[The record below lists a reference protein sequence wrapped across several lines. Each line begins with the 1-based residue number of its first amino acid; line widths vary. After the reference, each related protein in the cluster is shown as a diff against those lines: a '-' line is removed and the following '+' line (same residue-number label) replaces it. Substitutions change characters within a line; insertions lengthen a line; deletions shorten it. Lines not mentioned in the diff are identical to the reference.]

1 MMSNNWEGS
10 DEGITADDDA
20 NEAAVEHI
28 REKAK
33 IGNWDLDSLMTETL
47 IKGMVDSKCF
57 IRTWPNQEAP
67 NTLDVDMLAYDNH
80 YYNFIE
86 LIDPTSGELL
96 GYKQKATIYPIPGN
110 WEDVSFDSLANL
122 MPEEDEASF
131 QPNEVIHPKYLER
144 DKKADS
150 IVYKVLDYVD
160 IKRELENM
168 IPVAVRN
175 SAVLLGIRIG
185 GPDIDLGISN
195 ESEAQEKASEAANT
209 FKERYKKEIIA
220 HFYGTEPYPIGTG
233 QLPDF
238 TTLFDYLKQEIRQ
251 ALFTPDSKFESAS
264 SNRAVAQEQL
274 SGAMG
279 MGVIID
285 YNQAWLRKYFEH
297 QLFARELSLAGY
309 QNDIGKIHLTFPEPE
324 VEDEFQ
330 LAQIAE
336 KLEASY
342 PSVSDEDRTARL
354 QTYFQPYYT
363 LAQGQGIDLT
373 TPEQQEAPLGG
384 AVIPE
389 VLPEQGILQNSMP
402 YSDMVK
408 WGRKIL
414 KKEGV
419 VN

>member
-1 MMSNNWEGS
+1 MMSNNWEGP

-28 REKAK
+28 REKSK
-33 IGNWDLDSLMTETL
+33 IGAWDLDSLMTETL

-96 GYKQKATIYPIPGN
+96 GYKQKATIYPVPGD
-110 WEDVSFDSLANL
+110 WESASFDSLANI
-122 MPEEDEASF
+122 MPEISEANF
-131 QPNEVIHPKYLER
+131 APDNVLHPKYLEK

-150 IVYKVLDYVD
+150 IVFKVLDYVD

-168 IPVAVRN
+168 IPAAVRRA
-175 SAVLLGIRIG
+175 SLSLGVKVG
-185 GPDIDLGISN
+185 GPDVELGIS
-195 ESEAQEKASEAANT
+195 SEAEAQQKVSEAADT
-209 FKERYKKEIIA
+209 FKEKEKKDVIS
-220 HFYGTEPYPIGTG
+220 HFYGVEPYMIGNGT
-233 QLPDF
+233 LPDF
-238 TTLFDYLKQEIRQ
+238 QPLFDYLKQEIRQ

-297 QLFARELSLAGY
+297 QLFTRELSLAGF

-324 VEDEFQ
+324 VEDELQ

-342 PSVSDEDRTARL
+342 PYVNEQDRIARL

-363 LAQGQGIDLT
+363 ATQSQGIDLS
-373 TPEQQEAPLGG
+373 TPAPQEAQNNPT
-384 AVIPE
+384 VIPE

-402 YSDMVK
+402 YSDMVSK
-408 WGRKIL
+408 ARKLLI
-414 KKEGV
+414 KEGV
-419 VN
+419 V